1 MSSTQTGFFD
11 SLASAVQENPLAA
24 ALIGGGALW
33 LLIGNDK
40 LKGAASSAA
49 AAASPMVDIGARNL
63 RSAASGLQRTAAP
76 PTAPEMDHEGSFRV
90 GETLRDAG
98 NAASDAMSG
107 AAEKIRD
114 RFDEGVA
121 YARERRKLGKL
132 GSGRRKSLAKAQS
145 SLADMLERQPLVLG
159 AIGLAIGAA
168 VAGAFRTSDLENEWI
183 GDLSDD
189 VKADLNTRA
198 GAVSQS
204 LREASDTLK
213 AELSDAGAEAV
224 DRVKQAGTDATDAAR
239 EKVGS

>member
-1 MSSTQTGFFD
+1 
-11 SLASAVQENPLAA
+11 
-24 ALIGGGALW
+24 
-33 LLIGNDK
+33 
-40 LKGAASSAA
+40 
-49 AAASPMVDIGARNL
+49 MVDIGARNL

-76 PTAPEMDHEGSFRV
+76 PTAPEMDHVGSFGV

-98 NAASDAMSG
+98 NAASDAVSG
-107 AAEKIRD
+107 AADKIRD
-114 RFDEGVA
+114 RLDEGVA
-121 YARERRKLGKL
+121 YAQDSFGQ
-132 GSGRRKSLAKAQS
+132 LAKAQS

-168 VAGAFRTSDLENEWI
+168 VAGAFRTTDLENEWI

-213 AELSDAGAEAV
+213 AELSDTGAEAI
-224 DRVKQAGTDATDAAR
+224 DRVKQAGMDAADAAR
-239 EKVGS
+239 EKVKSP

>member
-1 MSSTQTGFFD
+1 MSGTQTGFFD

-33 LLIGNDK
+33 LLLGNDK
-40 LKGAASSAA
+40 LKAAASSTT

-63 RSAASGLQRTAAP
+63 RSAASALQRTAAP
-76 PTAPEMDHEGSFRV
+76 PTAPEMDHDGSLGV

-98 NAASDAMSG
+98 NAASDAASG
-107 AAEKIRD
+107 AADKIRD
-114 RFDEGVA
+114 QFDEGVS
-121 YARERRKLGKL
+121 YARESFDKLGPGKE
-132 GSGRRKSLAKAQS
+132 SLAKAQS

-183 GDLSDD
+183 GDLSAD

-213 AELSDAGAEAV
+213 AELSDTGAEAI
-224 DRVKQAGTDATDAAR
+224 DRVKQAGMDAADAAR
-239 EKVGS
+239 EKVKSA